1 MEAIGQKAVIPS
13 TDEAVAATEF
23 GMESE
28 EKGENKVFDATLDQ
42 MLTESPLDEKLLEE
56 LLDEDGLSASLN
68 SVLLTQSQLDPE
80 IADTDFGIVNN
91 SNMPLE
97 ILGDDLWSE
106 DVSSLQT
113 QVLKKST
120 PISAEIIEV
129 VDPRIVVNGSN
140 VDVLPESGI
149 AETGLQ
155 SLLQESTTE
164 FTDPLLET
172 VFHQVKSPG
181 NSEGI
186 SAEDQHKLS
195 HSIPLEADA
204 EFFASDQQTVLQKSA
219 SQSVLD
225 EGELGVKK
233 SELPPELQPNS
244 NQTLQG
250 KNALVQ
256 DLSSILE
263 NQEESLQEN
272 LQTVFRQGTQ
282 EESLDADYLQELKRG
297 DVPLTPEKIKASES
311 LQVVEKFKTNEA
323 LQPNS
328 NQTLQGK
335 NALVQDLSS
344 ILENQEESLQENLQ
358 TVSRKGTQEE
368 SLDVDYLQKLKRG
381 DVPLTT
387 EKIKASESLQVVE
400 KFKTNEALQTAE
412 KFQGVTGEK
421 AVEGLQRSEKFQ
433 VAEKFQGVTGEKA
446 VEGLQRSEKFQV
458 AEKFQ
463 GVTGEKAV
471 EGLQR
476 SEKFQLA
483 EKFQGVT
490 GEKASESHQ
499 VVEKFKTNE
508 GLQTAEKFQGGV
520 REKAVEGLQT
530 SEKFQ
535 LAEAFKSDSKT
546 KLEVGFQAT
555 EKFKLAEELQS
566 GTKTKTVENFQ
577 LTGVETTTG
586 VSEKGSEQPLNQ
598 FRTLTAKDTQLPA
611 SSKSSTDT
619 VSSAGINSLA
629 EVSGTTMVKGTTTNT
644 PAEPLRGAD
653 LPFNMEQVVSRVRI
667 LNGNG
672 VEEMTLRLHPE
683 DLGQITVKIR
693 QSGADLLIDM
703 RVDNPQAKLLVESG
717 FDSLRSR
724 FLDQEFSYQDLA
736 LNVDINERDS
746 QFGGN
751 RKNYEFED
759 DLNSAER
766 GKKEEIADVE
776 ETPRVRN
783 RNDSGLNLY
792 V

>member
-1 MEAIGQKAVIPS
+1 MEIIGQKAVIPL

-80 IADTDFGIVNN
+80 ITDTDFGIVNN

-97 ILGDDLWSE
+97 ILGDDLGSE

-186 SAEDQHKLS
+186 SAEEQHKLS

-204 EFFASDQQTVLQKSA
+204 EFSASDQQTVLQKSA

-225 EGELGVKK
+225 EGELGIKK

-244 NQTLQG
+244 NQTLQS

-328 NQTLQGK
+328 NQMLQGK
-335 NALVQDLSS
+335 NALVQNLSS

-358 TVSRKGTQEE
+358 TVSRQGTQEE

-387 EKIKASESLQVVE
+387 EKIKASESH
-400 KFKTNEALQTAE
+400 
-412 KFQGVTGEK
+412 
-421 AVEGLQRSEKFQ
+421 
-433 VAEKFQGVTGEKA
+433 
-446 VEGLQRSEKFQV
+446 
-458 AEKFQ
+458 
-463 GVTGEKAV
+463 
-471 EGLQR
+471 
-476 SEKFQLA
+476 QLA
-483 EKFQGVT
+483 EKV
-490 GEKASESHQ
+490 Q
-499 VVEKFKTNE
+499 V
-508 GLQTAEKFQGGV
+508 GV
-520 REKAVEGLQT
+520 REKAVEGLQR

-555 EKFKLAEELQS
+555 EKFKLAEELQTTEKFKLAEELQS

-577 LTGVETTTG
+577 LTGVETKTG

-611 SSKSSTDT
+611 SSKSSADT

-653 LPFNMEQVVSRVRI
+653 LPFNMEQVVNRVRI

-746 QFGGN
+746 KFGGD

-776 ETPRVRN
+776 ETPRVIN

>member
-97 ILGDDLWSE
+97 ILGDDHWSE

-433 VAEKFQGVTGEKA
+433 
-446 VEGLQRSEKFQV
+446 
-458 AEKFQ
+458 
-463 GVTGEKAV
+463 
-471 EGLQR
+471 
-476 SEKFQLA
+476 
-483 EKFQGVT
+483 
-490 GEKASESHQ
+490 
-499 VVEKFKTNE
+499 
-508 GLQTAEKFQGGV
+508 
-520 REKAVEGLQT
+520 
-530 SEKFQ
+530 

-629 EVSGTTMVKGTTTNT
+629 EVSGTTMVKGPTTNT

-759 DLNSAER
+759 DLNLAER

>member
-97 ILGDDLWSE
+97 ILGDDHWSE

-323 LQPNS
+323 LQ
-328 NQTLQGK
+328 T
-335 NALVQDLSS
+335 A
-344 ILENQEESLQENLQ
+344 
-358 TVSRKGTQEE
+358 
-368 SLDVDYLQKLKRG
+368 
-381 DVPLTT
+381 
-387 EKIKASESLQVVE
+387 E
-400 KFKTNEALQTAE
+400 KFQGVTGEKAVEGLQRSEKFQLAE

-446 VEGLQRSEKFQV
+446 VEGLQR
-458 AEKFQ
+458 
-463 GVTGEKAV
+463 
-471 EGLQR
+471 
-476 SEKFQLA
+476 
-483 EKFQGVT
+483 
-490 GEKASESHQ
+490 
-499 VVEKFKTNE
+499 
-508 GLQTAEKFQGGV
+508 
-520 REKAVEGLQT
+520 

-611 SSKSSTDT
+611 SSKSSADT

-724 FLDQEFSYQDLA
+724 FLDQEFSYKDLA

-746 QFGGN
+746 QFGGD

-759 DLNSAER
+759 DLNSEER

-776 ETPRVRN
+776 ETPRVIN
-783 RNDSGLNLY
+783 RIDSGLNLY

>member
-1 MEAIGQKAVIPS
+1 MEAIGQKAVIPV

-23 GMESE
+23 GIESG

-42 MLTESPLDEKLLEE
+42 MLTELPLDENLLDE

-186 SAEDQHKLS
+186 SAEEQQKLS

-204 EFFASDQQTVLQKSA
+204 EFSASDQQTVLQKSA
-219 SQSVLD
+219 SQSVLA
-225 EGELGVKK
+225 EGELGIKK

-282 EESLDADYLQELKRG
+282 DESLDADYLQKLKRG

-358 TVSRKGTQEE
+358 TVSRQGTQDE
-368 SLDVDYLQKLKRG
+368 SLDADYLQKLKRG
-381 DVPLTT
+381 DVPLTP
-387 EKIKASESLQVVE
+387 EKIKASESHQVVE

-412 KFQGVTGEK
+412 KFQGGTGEK
-421 AVEGLQRSEKFQ
+421 AVEGLQ
-433 VAEKFQGVTGEKA
+433 T
-446 VEGLQRSEKFQV
+446 
-458 AEKFQ
+458 
-463 GVTGEKAV
+463 
-471 EGLQR
+471 

-483 EKFQGVT
+483 EKFQGGT

-508 GLQTAEKFQGGV
+508 ALQTAEKFQLAKKFQGGTG
-520 REKAVEGLQT
+520 EKAVEGLQS

-535 LAEAFKSDSKT
+535 LAEEFKSNSKT

-566 GTKTKTVENFQ
+566 RAKTRTVENFQ

-586 VSEKGSEQPLNQ
+586 VSEKGSEQHQ

-611 SSKSSTDT
+611 SSKSSADT

-629 EVSGTTMVKGTTTNT
+629 EVSGTTMVKGATTNT

-746 QFGGN
+746 QFGGD

-776 ETPRVRN
+776 ETPRVIN

>member
-1 MEAIGQKAVIPS
+1 MEAIGQKAVIPV

-23 GMESE
+23 GIESG

-42 MLTESPLDEKLLEE
+42 MLTELPLDENLLDE

-164 FTDPLLET
+164 FTDPLLGT

-186 SAEDQHKLS
+186 SAEEQHKLS

-204 EFFASDQQTVLQKSA
+204 EFSASDQQTVLQKSA
-219 SQSVLD
+219 SQSVLA
-225 EGELGVKK
+225 EGELGIKK

-282 EESLDADYLQELKRG
+282 DESLDADYLQKLKRG

-358 TVSRKGTQEE
+358 TVSRQGTQDE
-368 SLDVDYLQKLKRG
+368 SLDADYLQKLKRG
-381 DVPLTT
+381 DVPLTP
-387 EKIKASESLQVVE
+387 EKIKASESHQVVE

-412 KFQGVTGEK
+412 KFQGGTGEK
-421 AVEGLQRSEKFQ
+421 AVEGLQ
-433 VAEKFQGVTGEKA
+433 T
-446 VEGLQRSEKFQV
+446 
-458 AEKFQ
+458 
-463 GVTGEKAV
+463 
-471 EGLQR
+471 

-483 EKFQGVT
+483 EKFQGGVR
-490 GEKASESHQ
+490 EKA
-499 VVEKFKTNE
+499 VE
-508 GLQTAEKFQGGV
+508 GLQTSEKFQLAEKFQGGVREKAVEGLQTSEKFQLAEKFQGGV

-611 SSKSSTDT
+611 SSKSSADT

-629 EVSGTTMVKGTTTNT
+629 EVSGTTMVKGATTNT

-746 QFGGN
+746 QFGGD

-776 ETPRVRN
+776 ETPRVIN

>member
-42 MLTESPLDEKLLEE
+42 MLTELPLDEKLLEE

-186 SAEDQHKLS
+186 SAEDQHNLS

-204 EFFASDQQTVLQKSA
+204 EFSASDQQTVLQKSA

-297 DVPLTPEKIKASES
+297 DVPLTPEKIKA
-311 LQVVEKFKTNEA
+311 QV
-323 LQPNS
+323 
-328 NQTLQGK
+328 
-335 NALVQDLSS
+335 
-344 ILENQEESLQENLQ
+344 
-358 TVSRKGTQEE
+358 
-368 SLDVDYLQKLKRG
+368 
-381 DVPLTT
+381 
-387 EKIKASESLQVVE
+387 
-400 KFKTNEALQTAE
+400 
-412 KFQGVTGEK
+412 
-421 AVEGLQRSEKFQ
+421 
-433 VAEKFQGVTGEKA
+433 
-446 VEGLQRSEKFQV
+446 
-458 AEKFQ
+458 
-463 GVTGEKAV
+463 
-471 EGLQR
+471 
-476 SEKFQLA
+476 
-483 EKFQGVT
+483 
-490 GEKASESHQ
+490 
-499 VVEKFKTNE
+499 
-508 GLQTAEKFQGGV
+508 
-520 REKAVEGLQT
+520 
-530 SEKFQ
+530 
-535 LAEAFKSDSKT
+535 
-546 KLEVGFQAT
+546 
-555 EKFKLAEELQS
+555 
-566 GTKTKTVENFQ
+566 
-577 LTGVETTTG
+577 
-586 VSEKGSEQPLNQ
+586 
-598 FRTLTAKDTQLPA
+598 
-611 SSKSSTDT
+611 
-619 VSSAGINSLA
+619 
-629 EVSGTTMVKGTTTNT
+629 
-644 PAEPLRGAD
+644 
-653 LPFNMEQVVSRVRI
+653 
-667 LNGNG
+667 
-672 VEEMTLRLHPE
+672 
-683 DLGQITVKIR
+683 
-693 QSGADLLIDM
+693 
-703 RVDNPQAKLLVESG
+703 
-717 FDSLRSR
+717 
-724 FLDQEFSYQDLA
+724 
-736 LNVDINERDS
+736 
-746 QFGGN
+746 
-751 RKNYEFED
+751 
-759 DLNSAER
+759 
-766 GKKEEIADVE
+766 
-776 ETPRVRN
+776 
-783 RNDSGLNLY
+783 
-792 V
+792 

>member
-1 MEAIGQKAVIPS
+1 MEAIGQKAVIPV

-23 GMESE
+23 GIESG

-42 MLTESPLDEKLLEE
+42 MLTELPLDENLLDE

-186 SAEDQHKLS
+186 SAEEQQKLS

-204 EFFASDQQTVLQKSA
+204 EFSASDQQTVLQKSA
-219 SQSVLD
+219 SQSVLA
-225 EGELGVKK
+225 EGELGIKK

-282 EESLDADYLQELKRG
+282 DESLDADYLQKLKRG

-358 TVSRKGTQEE
+358 TVSRQGTQDE
-368 SLDVDYLQKLKRG
+368 SLDADYLQKLKRG
-381 DVPLTT
+381 DVPLTP
-387 EKIKASESLQVVE
+387 EKIKASESHQVVE

-412 KFQGVTGEK
+412 KFQGGTGEK
-421 AVEGLQRSEKFQ
+421 AVEGLQ
-433 VAEKFQGVTGEKA
+433 T
-446 VEGLQRSEKFQV
+446 
-458 AEKFQ
+458 
-463 GVTGEKAV
+463 
-471 EGLQR
+471 
-476 SEKFQLA
+476 SEKFQLV
-483 EKFQGVT
+483 EKFQ
-490 GEKASESHQ
+490 
-499 VVEKFKTNE
+499 
-508 GLQTAEKFQGGV
+508 LAEKFQGGV
-520 REKAVEGLQT
+520 REKAVEGLQV

-535 LAEAFKSDSKT
+535 LAEKFQGGTGKKAVEGLQMSEKFQLAEEFKSDSKT

-566 GTKTKTVENFQ
+566 GAKTKTVENFQ
-577 LTGVETTTG
+577 LTGETTTG
-586 VSEKGSEQPLNQ
+586 VSEKGSEQHQ

-611 SSKSSTDT
+611 SSKSSADT

-629 EVSGTTMVKGTTTNT
+629 EVSGTTMVKGATTNT

-746 QFGGN
+746 QFGGD

-776 ETPRVRN
+776 ETPRVIN

>member
-1 MEAIGQKAVIPS
+1 MEAIGQKAVIPV

-23 GMESE
+23 GIESG

-42 MLTESPLDEKLLEE
+42 MLTELPLDENLLDE

-164 FTDPLLET
+164 FTDPLLGT

-186 SAEDQHKLS
+186 SAEEQQKLS

-204 EFFASDQQTVLQKSA
+204 EFSASDQQTVLQKSA
-219 SQSVLD
+219 SQSVLA
-225 EGELGVKK
+225 EGELGIKK

-282 EESLDADYLQELKRG
+282 DESLDADYLQKLKRG

-358 TVSRKGTQEE
+358 TVSRQGTQDE
-368 SLDVDYLQKLKRG
+368 SLDADYLQKLK
-381 DVPLTT
+381 
-387 EKIKASESLQVVE
+387 
-400 KFKTNEALQTAE
+400 EAMYL
-412 KFQGVTGEK
+412 
-421 AVEGLQRSEKFQ
+421 
-433 VAEKFQGVTGEKA
+433 
-446 VEGLQRSEKFQV
+446 
-458 AEKFQ
+458 
-463 GVTGEKAV
+463 
-471 EGLQR
+471 
-476 SEKFQLA
+476 
-483 EKFQGVT
+483 
-490 GEKASESHQ
+490 
-499 VVEKFKTNE
+499 
-508 GLQTAEKFQGGV
+508 
-520 REKAVEGLQT
+520 
-530 SEKFQ
+530 
-535 LAEAFKSDSKT
+535 
-546 KLEVGFQAT
+546 
-555 EKFKLAEELQS
+555 
-566 GTKTKTVENFQ
+566 
-577 LTGVETTTG
+577 
-586 VSEKGSEQPLNQ
+586 
-598 FRTLTAKDTQLPA
+598 
-611 SSKSSTDT
+611 
-619 VSSAGINSLA
+619 
-629 EVSGTTMVKGTTTNT
+629 
-644 PAEPLRGAD
+644 
-653 LPFNMEQVVSRVRI
+653 
-667 LNGNG
+667 
-672 VEEMTLRLHPE
+672 
-683 DLGQITVKIR
+683 
-693 QSGADLLIDM
+693 
-703 RVDNPQAKLLVESG
+703 
-717 FDSLRSR
+717 
-724 FLDQEFSYQDLA
+724 
-736 LNVDINERDS
+736 
-746 QFGGN
+746 
-751 RKNYEFED
+751 
-759 DLNSAER
+759 
-766 GKKEEIADVE
+766 
-776 ETPRVRN
+776 
-783 RNDSGLNLY
+783 
-792 V
+792 

>member
-204 EFFASDQQTVLQKSA
+204 EFFASDQQIVLQKSA

-250 KNALVQ
+250 QNALVQ

-282 EESLDADYLQELKRG
+282 EESLDADYLQKLKRG

-368 SLDVDYLQKLKRG
+368 SLDVDLQKLKRG

-387 EKIKASESLQVVE
+387 EKIKASESHQVVE
-400 KFKTNEALQTAE
+400 KFKTNEGLQTAE
-412 KFQGVTGEK
+412 KFQ
-421 AVEGLQRSEKFQ
+421 L
-433 VAEKFQGVTGEKA
+433 
-446 VEGLQRSEKFQV
+446 

-483 EKFQGVT
+483 EKFQGGT
-490 GEKASESHQ
+490 G
-499 VVEKFKTNE
+499 
-508 GLQTAEKFQGGV
+508 
-520 REKAVEGLQT
+520 EKAVEGLQR
-530 SEKFQ
+530 SDKFQ

-629 EVSGTTMVKGTTTNT
+629 EVSGTTMVKGATTNT

-746 QFGGN
+746 QFGGD

-776 ETPRVRN
+776 ETPRVIN

>member
-1 MEAIGQKAVIPS
+1 MEAIGQKAVIPV

-23 GMESE
+23 GIESG
-28 EKGENKVFDATLDQ
+28 EKGENQVFDATLDQ
-42 MLTESPLDEKLLEE
+42 MLTELPLDEKLLEE

-164 FTDPLLET
+164 FTDPLLGT

-186 SAEDQHKLS
+186 SVEEQQKLS

-204 EFFASDQQTVLQKSA
+204 EFSASDQQTVLQKSA
-219 SQSVLD
+219 SQSVLA
-225 EGELGVKK
+225 EGELGIKK

-282 EESLDADYLQELKRG
+282 DESLDADYLQKLKRG

-358 TVSRKGTQEE
+358 TVSRQGTQDE
-368 SLDVDYLQKLKRG
+368 SLDADYLQKLKRG
-381 DVPLTT
+381 DVPLTP
-387 EKIKASESLQVVE
+387 EKIKASESHQVVEKFKTNEALQTAEKFQGGTGEKAVEGLQTSEKFQLAEKFQGGTGEKASESLQVVE

-412 KFQGVTGEK
+412 KFQ
-421 AVEGLQRSEKFQ
+421 
-433 VAEKFQGVTGEKA
+433 
-446 VEGLQRSEKFQV
+446 
-458 AEKFQ
+458 
-463 GVTGEKAV
+463 
-471 EGLQR
+471 
-476 SEKFQLA
+476 LA
-483 EKFQGVT
+483 K
-490 GEKASESHQ
+490 
-499 VVEKFKTNE
+499 
-508 GLQTAEKFQGGV
+508 KFQGGV
-520 REKAVEGLQT
+520 REKAVEGLQV

-535 LAEAFKSDSKT
+535 LAEKFQGGTGEKAVEGLQSSEKFQLAEEFKSNSKT

-566 GTKTKTVENFQ
+566 RAKTRTVENFQ

-611 SSKSSTDT
+611 SSKSSADT

-629 EVSGTTMVKGTTTNT
+629 EVSGTTMVKGATTNT

-746 QFGGN
+746 QFGGD

-776 ETPRVRN
+776 ETPRVIN

>member
-1 MEAIGQKAVIPS
+1 MEVIGQKTVIPL

-80 IADTDFGIVNN
+80 ITDTDFGIVNN
-91 SNMPLE
+91 SE

-186 SAEDQHKLS
+186 SAEEQHKLS

-204 EFFASDQQTVLQKSA
+204 EFSASDQQTVLQKSA

-225 EGELGVKK
+225 EGGIKK

-244 NQTLQG
+244 NQTLQS

-323 LQPNS
+323 LQSNS
-328 NQTLQGK
+328 NQTPQAK

-344 ILENQEESLQENLQ
+344 ILENQKESLQENLQ
-358 TVSRKGTQEE
+358 TVSRQGTHEE
-368 SLDVDYLQKLKRG
+368 NLDVDYLQELKRG

-387 EKIKASESLQVVE
+387 EKIKAL
-400 KFKTNEALQTAE
+400 
-412 KFQGVTGEK
+412 
-421 AVEGLQRSEKFQ
+421 
-433 VAEKFQGVTGEKA
+433 
-446 VEGLQRSEKFQV
+446 
-458 AEKFQ
+458 
-463 GVTGEKAV
+463 
-471 EGLQR
+471 
-476 SEKFQLA
+476 
-483 EKFQGVT
+483 
-490 GEKASESHQ
+490 ESHQ

-508 GLQTAEKFQGGV
+508 ASQPNSNQMLQG
-520 REKAVEGLQT
+520 
-530 SEKFQ
+530 
-535 LAEAFKSDSKT
+535 
-546 KLEVGFQAT
+546 
-555 EKFKLAEELQS
+555 
-566 GTKTKTVENFQ
+566 
-577 LTGVETTTG
+577 
-586 VSEKGSEQPLNQ
+586 
-598 FRTLTAKDTQLPA
+598 
-611 SSKSSTDT
+611 
-619 VSSAGINSLA
+619 
-629 EVSGTTMVKGTTTNT
+629 
-644 PAEPLRGAD
+644 
-653 LPFNMEQVVSRVRI
+653 
-667 LNGNG
+667 
-672 VEEMTLRLHPE
+672 
-683 DLGQITVKIR
+683 
-693 QSGADLLIDM
+693 
-703 RVDNPQAKLLVESG
+703 
-717 FDSLRSR
+717 
-724 FLDQEFSYQDLA
+724 
-736 LNVDINERDS
+736 
-746 QFGGN
+746 
-751 RKNYEFED
+751 KNAPVQ
-759 DLNSAER
+759 N
-766 GKKEEIADVE
+766 
-776 ETPRVRN
+776 
-783 RNDSGLNLY
+783 
-792 V
+792 

>member
-1 MEAIGQKAVIPS
+1 MEAIGQKAVIPV

-23 GMESE
+23 GIESG
-28 EKGENKVFDATLDQ
+28 EKGENKVFDVTLDQ
-42 MLTESPLDEKLLEE
+42 MLTELPLDENLLDE

-186 SAEDQHKLS
+186 SAEEQHKLS

-272 LQTVFRQGTQ
+272 LQTVSRQGTQ
-282 EESLDADYLQELKRG
+282 DESLDADYLQKLKRG

-358 TVSRKGTQEE
+358 TVSRQGTQDE
-368 SLDVDYLQKLKRG
+368 SLDADYLQKLKRG
-381 DVPLTT
+381 DVPLTP
-387 EKIKASESLQVVE
+387 EKIKASESHHVVE

-412 KFQGVTGEK
+412 KFQLV
-421 AVEGLQRSEKFQ
+421 
-433 VAEKFQGVTGEKA
+433 
-446 VEGLQRSEKFQV
+446 
-458 AEKFQ
+458 
-463 GVTGEKAV
+463 
-471 EGLQR
+471 
-476 SEKFQLA
+476 
-483 EKFQGVT
+483 
-490 GEKASESHQ
+490 
-499 VVEKFKTNE
+499 
-508 GLQTAEKFQGGV
+508 EKFQGGTG
-520 REKAVEGLQT
+520 EKAVEGLQT

-535 LAEAFKSDSKT
+535 LAEK
-546 KLEVGFQAT
+546 FQGGT
-555 EKFKLAEELQS
+555 GEK
-566 GTKTKTVENFQ
+566 
-577 LTGVETTTG
+577 
-586 VSEKGSEQPLNQ
+586 
-598 FRTLTAKDTQLPA
+598 
-611 SSKSSTDT
+611 
-619 VSSAGINSLA
+619 
-629 EVSGTTMVKGTTTNT
+629 
-644 PAEPLRGAD
+644 
-653 LPFNMEQVVSRVRI
+653 
-667 LNGNG
+667 
-672 VEEMTLRLHPE
+672 
-683 DLGQITVKIR
+683 
-693 QSGADLLIDM
+693 
-703 RVDNPQAKLLVESG
+703 
-717 FDSLRSR
+717 
-724 FLDQEFSYQDLA
+724 
-736 LNVDINERDS
+736 
-746 QFGGN
+746 
-751 RKNYEFED
+751 
-759 DLNSAER
+759 
-766 GKKEEIADVE
+766 
-776 ETPRVRN
+776 
-783 RNDSGLNLY
+783 
-792 V
+792 